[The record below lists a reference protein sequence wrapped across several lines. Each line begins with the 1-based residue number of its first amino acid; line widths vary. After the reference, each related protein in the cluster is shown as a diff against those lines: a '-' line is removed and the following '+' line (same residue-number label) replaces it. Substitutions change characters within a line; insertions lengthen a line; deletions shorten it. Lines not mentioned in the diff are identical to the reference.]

1 MTQSNGRR
9 IALVTGGT
17 SGIGRCVA
25 HALRDDGFE
34 VVVMARSPA
43 ALDRMAK
50 EGFIAARGD
59 VGDEQAVEAVA
70 ADVDRRFSRL
80 DALVHCAGIVESEP
94 ATSITTGSIARQ
106 VQINLVGTML
116 VNLAA
121 LPLLEREGGSIVN
134 FSTTLVHTPMAG
146 ASVYAA
152 TKAGVEAFSRSL
164 ALEVGP
170 AGIRVNVVAPSL
182 VRSNIWLAAGMSA
195 DAYERLLT
203 EKAAEYPLGRTGTPE
218 DVAALVRFLVAPE
231 ARWITGAVLPVD
243 GGRLLGVA
251 RRASP

>member
-1 MTQSNGRR
+1 MTNSHDRR
-9 IALVTGGT
+9 VALVTGGT

-25 HALRDDGFE
+25 YGLRDDGFE
-34 VVVMARSPA
+34 VAVMARSPA
-43 ALDRMAK
+43 SLDRMAK
-50 EGFIAARGD
+50 EGFVVARGD
-59 VGDEQAVEAVA
+59 VADEQEVKAVT

-80 DALVHCAGIVESEP
+80 DALVHCAGIVESE
-94 ATSITTGSIARQ
+94 AAASITTCSIARQ
-106 VQINLVGTML
+106 VQTNLVGTML

-121 LPLLEREGGSIVN
+121 LPLLERNGGSIVN

-146 ASVYAA
+146 TSVYAA
-152 TKAGVEAFSRSL
+152 TKAGVEAFSRAL

-170 AGIRVNVVAPSL
+170 AGIRVNVIAPSL

-203 EKAAEYPLGRTGTPE
+203 EKGTEYPLGRTGTPE
-218 DVAALVRFLVAPE
+218 DVAAVVRFLVAPE
-231 ARWITGAVLPVD
+231 ACWITGAVLPVD

-251 RRASP
+251 RRGS